1 MNLSFTTKRLNVIEI
16 DSSSSMVEHHQLTI
30 ALPTILT
37 PAVVANLPGYFQGI
51 DTIAAAEKW
60 RANMLNDC
68 RLLML
73 QSQQQE
79 VVGLLFIYTEKH
91 DAHIGYL
98 LAEQYWGQGLAFE
111 LLQGFINLVGAS
123 SQWHKLIAGVD
134 ESNTPSIKL
143 LKKLAI
149 DERASKENGML
160 FFQLDLRK
168 NPLKEGTI

>member
-16 DSSSSMVEHHQLTI
+16 DASSSMDEHHQLTI

-51 DTIAAAEKW
+51 DSIAAAEKW
-60 RANMLNDC
+60 LANMLNEC

-73 QSQQQE
+73 QSEHQE
-79 VVGLLFIYTEKH
+79 VVGLLFIYTENH
-91 DAHIGYL
+91 NAHIGYL

-111 LLQGFINLVGAS
+111 LLQGFINLADT
-123 SQWHKLIAGVD
+123 QPHWHKLIAGVD

-143 LKKLAI
+143 LKKLAF
-149 DERASKENGML
+149 EEQASKENGML
-160 FFQLDLRK
+160 FYEFNLNQ
-168 NPLKEGTI
+168 GIQ

>member
-1 MNLSFTTKRLNVIEI
+1 MALSFNTPRLNVIEI
-16 DSSSSMVEHHQLTI
+16 NSNTAKLEKTALVN
-30 ALPTILT
+30 ALPAILT

-51 DTIAAAEKW
+51 DSIAAAEKW
-60 RANMLNDC
+60 LANMLNEC

-79 VVGLLFIYTEKH
+79 VVGLLFIYTENH

-111 LLQGFINLVGAS
+111 LLQGFINLAGTQS
-123 SQWHKLIAGVD
+123 HWHKLIAGVD

-143 LKKLAI
+143 LKKLAF
-149 DERASKENGML
+149 EKQASKENGML
-160 FFQLDLRK
+160 FYELNLNQ
-168 NPLKEGTI
+168 GIQ

>member
-1 MNLSFTTKRLNVIEI
+1 MAISFNTPRLNVIEI
-16 DSSSSMVEHHQLTI
+16 NSNTAKLEQTTLVN
-30 ALPTILT
+30 ALPSILT

-51 DTIAAAEKW
+51 DSIAAAEKW
-60 RANMLNDC
+60 LANMLDEC

-111 LLQGFINLVGAS
+111 LLQGFINLAGTQ

-143 LKKLAI
+143 LKKLAF
-149 DERASKENGML
+149 EEQASKENGML
-160 FFQLDLRK
+160 FFEF
-168 NPLKEGTI
+168 NLKQGTQ

>member
-1 MNLSFTTKRLNVIEI
+1 M
-16 DSSSSMVEHHQLTI
+16 
-30 ALPTILT
+30 
-37 PAVVANLPGYFQGI
+37 
-51 DTIAAAEKW
+51 AAAEKW
-60 RANMLNDC
+60 LANMLDEC

-111 LLQGFINLVGAS
+111 LLQGFINLAGTQ

-143 LKKLAI
+143 LKKLAF
-149 DERASKENGML
+149 EEQASKENGML
-160 FFQLDLRK
+160 FFEF
-168 NPLKEGTI
+168 NLKQGTQ

>member
-1 MNLSFTTKRLNVIEI
+1 MSLSFTTKRLNVIEI
-16 DSSSSMVEHHQLTI
+16 DASSSMVEHHQLTI

-37 PAVVANLPGYFQGI
+37 PAVVANLPGYFHGI
-51 DTIAAAEKW
+51 DSIAAAEKW
-60 RANMLNDC
+60 LANMLNEC

-79 VVGLLFIYTEKH
+79 VVGLLFIYTENH

-111 LLQGFINLVGAS
+111 LLQGFINLTGTQS
-123 SQWHKLIAGVD
+123 HWHKLIAGVD

-143 LKKLAI
+143 LKKLAF
-149 DERASKENGML
+149 EEQASQENGML
-160 FFQLDLRK
+160 FYEFNLNQ
-168 NPLKEGTI
+168 GIQ

>member
-16 DSSSSMVEHHQLTI
+16 DASSSMDEYHQLTI

-51 DTIAAAEKW
+51 DSIAAAEKW
-60 RANMLNDC
+60 LANMLNEC

-73 QSQQQE
+73 QSEHQE
-79 VVGLLFIYTEKH
+79 VVGLLFIYTENH

-111 LLQGFINLVGAS
+111 LLQGFINLADT
-123 SQWHKLIAGVD
+123 QPHWHKLIAGVD

-143 LKKLAI
+143 LKKLAF
-149 DERASKENGML
+149 EEQASKENGML
-160 FFQLDLRK
+160 FYEFNLNQ
-168 NPLKEGTI
+168 GIQ

>member
-1 MNLSFTTKRLNVIEI
+1 
-16 DSSSSMVEHHQLTI
+16 
-30 ALPTILT
+30 
-37 PAVVANLPGYFQGI
+37 YFQGI
-51 DTIAAAEKW
+51 DSIAAAEKW
-60 RANMLNDC
+60 LANMLDEC

-111 LLQGFINLVGAS
+111 LLQGFINLAGTQS
-123 SQWHKLIAGVD
+123 HWHKLIAGVD

-143 LKKLAI
+143 LKKLAF
-149 DERASKENGML
+149 EEQASKENGML
-160 FFQLDLRK
+160 FFEF
-168 NPLKEGTI
+168 NLKQGTQ

>member
-16 DSSSSMVEHHQLTI
+16 DASSSMDEHHQLTI

-51 DTIAAAEKW
+51 DSIAVAEKW
-60 RANMLNDC
+60 LANMLNEC

-73 QSQQQE
+73 QSEHQE
-79 VVGLLFIYTEKH
+79 VVGLLFIYTENH
-91 DAHIGYL
+91 NAHIGYL

-111 LLQGFINLVGAS
+111 LLQGFINLADT
-123 SQWHKLIAGVD
+123 QPHWHKLIAGVD

-143 LKKLAI
+143 LKKLAF
-149 DERASKENGML
+149 EEQASKENGML
-160 FFQLDLRK
+160 FYEFNLNQ
-168 NPLKEGTI
+168 GIQ

>member
-1 MNLSFTTKRLNVIEI
+1 MALSFNTPRLNVIEI
-16 DSSSSMVEHHQLTI
+16 NSNTAKLEKTALVN
-30 ALPTILT
+30 ALPSILT
-37 PAVVANLPGYFQGI
+37 PAVVENLPSYFQGI
-51 DTIAAAEKW
+51 DSIAAAEKW
-60 RANMLNDC
+60 LANMLNEC

-111 LLQGFINLVGAS
+111 LLQGFINLAGTQS
-123 SQWHKLIAGVD
+123 HWHKLIAGVD

-143 LKKLAI
+143 LKKLAF
-149 DERASKENGML
+149 EEQASKENGML
-160 FFQLDLRK
+160 FFEF
-168 NPLKEGTI
+168 NLKQGTQ

>member
-16 DSSSSMVEHHQLTI
+16 NSNTAKLEQTALVN
-30 ALPTILT
+30 ALPAILT

-51 DTIAAAEKW
+51 DSIAAAEKW
-60 RANMLNDC
+60 LANMLNEC

-79 VVGLLFIYTEKH
+79 VVGLLFIYTENH

-98 LAEQYWGQGLAFE
+98 LAEEYWGQGLAFE

-143 LKKLAI
+143 LKKLAF
-149 DERASKENGML
+149 EEQASKENGML

-168 NPLKEGTI
+168 YPLKEGSI

>member
-1 MNLSFTTKRLNVIEI
+1 MALSFNTSRLNVIEI
-16 DSSSSMVEHHQLTI
+16 NSNSAKLEQTALVN
-30 ALPTILT
+30 ALPAILT

-51 DTIAAAEKW
+51 DSIAAAEKW
-60 RANMLNDC
+60 LANMLNEC

-111 LLQGFINLVGAS
+111 LLQGFINLAGTQS
-123 SQWHKLIAGVD
+123 HWHKLIAGVD

-143 LKKLAI
+143 LKKLAF
-149 DERASKENGML
+149 EKQASKENGML
-160 FFQLDLRK
+160 FYELNLNQ
-168 NPLKEGTI
+168 GIQ